1 MKKEFANKEEYQKY
15 VVENNDELLSVK
27 KMETKH
33 ADCIISIPSFNQDKT
48 VEKSEETTDVN
59 KITVKV
65 VINTTNLYD
74 SHDDVHID
82 GLWKKTLQEKR
93 KIYLLQEH
101 KASFDSVISRN
112 VKSYTE
118 QKTFKELGYK
128 FDSTTQALIFDAEIK
143 REDNPYM
150 FEQYR
155 KGYVDNHSVGMRYV
169 SLYLCVDSNEK
180 WAEEEKKNW
189 DKYIKYVANP
199 EEIKWGVFYAVTEA
213 KLIEGSAVLFGS
225 NYATPTIEVQESKS
239 DEPEE
244 STQTEQKIEPPSST
258 QKWSEV
264 LRALKN

>member
-15 VVENNDELLSVK
+15 IAENNDELLSVK

-33 ADCIISIPSFNQDKT
+33 ADCVISYSSFDRVEE
-48 VEKSEETTDVN
+48 VEKSEEQTESN

-74 SHDDVHID
+74 SHGDVHID
-82 GLWKKTLQEKR
+82 GLWKKSLQEKR

-101 KASFDSVISRN
+101 KAAFDSVISRN
-112 VKSYTE
+112 VKAYTE

-128 FDSTTQALIFDAEIK
+128 FNSSTQALIFDAEIK

-169 SLYLCVDSNEK
+169 TLFTCINSEEK
-180 WAEEEKKNW
+180 WAEEYKKNW
-189 DKYIKYVANP
+189 DKYIQYVANP
-199 EEIKWGVFYAVTEA
+199 EEIQWGVFYAVTEA

-239 DEPEE
+239 KEPEK
-244 STQTEQKIEPPSST
+244 STRTEQKNEPIQIT
-258 QKWSEV
+258 YFN
-264 LRALKN
+264 AMLKGFKK